1 MFLTGVFLGP
11 ANPGAA
17 PSTID
22 YTTLSSNALSFNPL
36 LGQVFFIGDGLGTG
50 SIVQQFFVPSGATR
64 LFFGFADG
72 IPGLDLRARRCRR
85 ARIRTIPAPL
95 PWITAMLLSQNRSP
109 SYWWGRA
116 SRRWRCFAGLW
127 PEPERSRRLRF
138 HGDFCP
144 PRRIH

>member
-11 ANPGAA
+11 ANPGTA

-72 IPGLDLRARRCRR
+72 IPGFG
-85 ARIRTIPAPL
+85 
-95 PWITAMLLSQNRSP
+95 SP
-109 SYWWGRA
+109 STPVPPGAYTDNSGSLTVDYSYA
-116 SRRWRCFAGLW
+116 PI
-127 PEPERSRRLRF
+127 PEPLSFLLVGAGIAALALLRRPLA
-138 HGDFCP
+138 
-144 PRRIH
+144 